1 MRAMLAV
8 AVLVGFA
15 AAGLQTFPLR
25 FLDGSAAM
33 ALPASAACTTNWQI
47 CEKGRVQ
54 SLEWRLWVEV
64 GATDSARVKI
74 DRQFAL
80 RDTLFPV
87 TAKDTIV
94 SVSVCNVA
102 ETTGAPRVHSRQF
115 WPIPCIRERFIVT
128 GLSGNSDSSNVGNLI
143 LQTDD
148 VQ

>member
-1 MRAMLAV
+1 MRAILAV
-8 AVLVGFA
+8 TVLVGFA

-25 FLDGSAAM
+25 FRDGSASI
-33 ALPASAACTTNWQI
+33 ALPASAAETTNWQI
-47 CEKGRVQ
+47 CERGRVQ
-54 SLEWRLWVEV
+54 SLEWQLWVNV

-102 ETTGAPRVHSRQF
+102 ETTGAPRVLSRQF
-115 WPIPCIRERFIVT
+115 WPIPCWRERFIVT
-128 GLSGNSDSSNVGNLI
+128 GISGNSNVAHVGNLV

-148 VQ
+148 LQ